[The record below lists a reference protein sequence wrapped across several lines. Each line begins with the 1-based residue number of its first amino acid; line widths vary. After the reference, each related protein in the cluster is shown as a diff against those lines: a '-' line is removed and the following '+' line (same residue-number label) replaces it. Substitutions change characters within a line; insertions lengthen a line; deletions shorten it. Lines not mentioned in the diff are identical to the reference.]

1 MATESVILTALP
13 NGIHPSG
20 ALKVTVF
27 VSPRLSTDG
36 PPSLPLSS

>member
-13 NGIHPSG
+13 NGFDRSG
-20 ALKVTVF
+20 LLKVTVF

-36 PPSLPLSS
+36 PASLLLK